1 MLPTRRRAR
10 RYRRSYPQAGWG
22 DRMLYIV
29 EVPVTEDDLDER
41 MNRMRAWLDHQRSEP
56 SSFRLLR
63 TDTQQVVRVVF
74 KIESEAAA
82 FASGFG
88 GSLLS
93 SPVPA
98 TAIA

>member
-1 MLPTRRRAR
+1 
-10 RYRRSYPQAGWG
+10 
-22 DRMLYIV
+22 MLYIV
-29 EVPVTEDDLDER
+29 EIPVTDDDLNER

-63 TDTQQVVRVVF
+63 TEIQQVVRVVF

-82 FASGFG
+82 FASEFG
-88 GSLLS
+88 GSLLC

>member
-1 MLPTRRRAR
+1 
-10 RYRRSYPQAGWG
+10 
-22 DRMLYIV
+22 
-29 EVPVTEDDLDER
+29 
-41 MNRMRAWLDHQRSEP
+41 
-56 SSFRLLR
+56 LLR

-88 GSLLS
+88 GSLLP